1 MRLDHPW
8 GLAAL
13 GAVAVLIA
21 LYLYDRRRRTIPV
34 GTLFLWQQIV
44 SPQHQRQRFLPDGLF
59 FAQLAVV
66 LAFVAAHVRPI
77 ADTPPG
83 PDAGA
88 ALALVLDVSA
98 SMQTA
103 EPDGP
108 RFETVRK
115 RALALVAES
124 DASADVT
131 VIAAGSR
138 PAVALPWTNDRAR
151 VRAALEALT
160 PLDTP
165 TDLASAMELARGIA
179 GARPATR
186 MVVLTDLPPEASS
199 LDPETRA
206 HFDYVQVGR
215 NDDNV
220 AIAGITVTAPPFH
233 GPRDATVTID
243 VHNHG
248 RTTRE
253 VALEARVGGTPW
265 ARRMLA
271 IAPRATEHVLLADP
285 PVGGVVEVR
294 LATDDAL
301 GVDDRAAAWIGAGAP
316 LDLLLVTDSRALA
329 DAFGEIASA
338 LAGSRVEVT
347 SPERFAA
354 ATPAGRRVALF
365 DGVVP
370 ANVPL
375 ATNALYVAPPAGNDV
390 CPSGGRRS
398 GAVVVDWDGDHPAL
412 AGLDALQALAVAGA
426 SQLREADWGSPIVI
440 ATSSDAAFPLLVAG
454 ERHGRRTACLGAEL
468 GGPLAAS
475 DRVPLLLLTLATLR
489 WLAEPF
495 GPSAITVETGRP
507 ALAGAGPTSP
517 ITGGGLAIGGD
528 PPVVMADRAG
538 LFTVGPA
545 GAERMVIANLFDER
559 ESDVGRSG
567 PGEWPA
573 TVRAT
578 PAATTLAGRPLA
590 PWLLG
595 LALVLLVV
603 EWLAWRRSQLV
614 RAPRPGV
621 STGPLR

>member
-1 MRLDHPW
+1 MRLEYPA

-13 GAVAVLIA
+13 GAVVVLIA

-44 SPQHQRQRFLPDGLF
+44 SPQHQRQRFLPDALF

-66 LAFVAAHVRPI
+66 LALVAAFVRPVVD
-77 ADTPPG
+77 APPG

-98 SMQTA
+98 SMQTV
-103 EPDGP
+103 ESDGP
-108 RFETVRK
+108 RFETVRE

-131 VIAAGSR
+131 VVTAGSR
-138 PAVALPWTNDRAR
+138 PTVVLPWTNDRAR

-186 MVVLTDLPPEASS
+186 MVVLTDLPPESS
-199 LDPETRA
+199 GLDPETRA

-220 AIAGITVTAPPFH
+220 AIAGITVSSPPFH
-233 GPRDATVTID
+233 GPRDATATID
-243 VHNHG
+243 VRNHG

-271 IAPRATEHVLLADP
+271 VAPRATEHVLLTDP
-285 PVGGVVEVR
+285 PASGVVEVR
-294 LATDDAL
+294 ITTDDAL
-301 GVDDRAAAWIGAGAP
+301 AVDDRAAAWIGAGAP
-316 LDLLLVTDSRALA
+316 LDLLLVTGSRALA
-329 DAFGEIASA
+329 DAFGGIASA

-347 SPERFAA
+347 SPERYAA

-370 ANVPL
+370 ASVPL
-375 ATNALYVAPPAGNDV
+375 ATNALYVAPPAGNEV

-398 GAVVVDWDGDHPAL
+398 GAIVVDWDGEHPAL
-412 AGLDALQALAVAGA
+412 AGLDALQALAVTGA
-426 SQLREADWGSPIVI
+426 SQLGEAEWGTPIVI
-440 ATSSDAAFPLLVAG
+440 AASSDAAFPLLVAG
-454 ERHGRRTACLGAEL
+454 ERNGRRTACLGAEL
-468 GGPLAAS
+468 GGPLASS

-495 GPSAITVETGRP
+495 GPSAITVETGHP

-517 ITGGGLAIGGD
+517 ITGEGLSVSGD
-528 PPVVMADRAG
+528 PPVVMTERAG

-545 GAERMVIANLFDER
+545 GAERMVLANLFDDR

-573 TVRAT
+573 TIRDAPPAT
-578 PAATTLAGRPLA
+578 ALAGRPLA
-590 PWLLG
+590 AWLLG
-595 LALVLLVV
+595 LALVLLLL
-603 EWLAWRRSQLV
+603 EWLAWRRTQIV
-614 RAPRPGV
+614 RTPRA
-621 STGPLR
+621 